1 MGNDFIQTIY
11 FWTRIYMDSC
21 FFQRKKRKR
30 STKSKDGANEKD
42 AKDKK
47 AKKQKEAGKKA
58 KKDDKSKKG
67 DEKKKIKDGKS
78 ATPKKKKDDEP
89 TSPKKKSGETK
100 SKASPKKTA
109 DTSSVSSPKKAAKVK
124 TEDGGNLEEV
134 KKERDS
140 LKRKSDRLHKK
151 CIEEIEK
158 MTKEHLPRKIKG
170 GNTKCQI
177 RVPANKKGGDEIQ
190 IENPH
195 IPGQK
200 LKLVIP
206 SSKIPGDKF
215 TVMVPL
221 PEVVGTGKIENKPSK
236 EFIIAID
243 KYSTVFDEWCTAEG
257 KYKALKGDTKYKIGA
272 ERLKKY
278 DKMIPAFPKNLEVPI
293 EASFLRLLVRR
304 KRQNQSKRKSV
315 GSEASPVK
323 SKKVV
328 KTTQE
333 IEVPIASTKFPTIKY
348 NKDDFVIP

>member
-1 MGNDFIQTIY
+1 MEDDFVKNILSARTY
-11 FWTRIYMDSC
+11 TYS
-21 FFQRKKRKR
+21 FFVQRKKRKR
-30 STKSKDGANEKD
+30 STKSKDGTNEKD
-42 AKDKK
+42 AKEKK
-47 AKKQKEAGKKA
+47 AKKQKDTGKKT

-67 DEKKKIKDGKS
+67 DDKKKAKDGKS
-78 ATPKKKKDDEP
+78 TTPKKKKDDEP
-89 TSPKKKSGETK
+89 ASPKKKSGEAK
-100 SKASPKKTA
+100 AKASPKKTS
-109 DTSSVSSPKKAAKVK
+109 DTSSVGSSKKATKVK
-124 TEDGGNLEEV
+124 TEDAGNLEEV

-158 MTKEHLPRKIKG
+158 MTKEHLPRKLKG

-177 RVPANKKGGDEIQ
+177 KVPANKKGGDEIQ

-221 PEVVGTGKIENKPSK
+221 PEVIPSAGKIENKPSK
-236 EFIIAID
+236 EFIVAID
-243 KYSTVFDEWCTAEG
+243 KYSAAFDEWCTAEG

-323 SKKVV
+323 SKKAT
-328 KTTQE
+328 KITQE